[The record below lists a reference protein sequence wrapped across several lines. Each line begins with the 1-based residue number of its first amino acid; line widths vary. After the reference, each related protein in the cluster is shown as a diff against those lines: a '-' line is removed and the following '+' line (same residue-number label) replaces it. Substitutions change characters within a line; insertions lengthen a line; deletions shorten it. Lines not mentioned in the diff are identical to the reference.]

1 MKAFPCEWAEYDR
14 EAEENL
20 VIDCHTTQKILKS
33 KGKWV
38 KHNDPG
44 MDLRDYFAAKAM
56 QSLACE
62 QLGIENEEDWQTEI
76 DRLALMSY
84 SVADAMMEA
93 RK

>member
-20 VIDCHTTQKILKS
+20 VIDCGKNQKILKS

-56 QSLACE
+56 SAFLVGCDDVKDNYNE
-62 QLGIENEEDWQTEI
+62 KGIAI
-76 DRLALMSY
+76 MSY
-84 SVADAMMEA
+84 AMADAMMKE
-93 RK
+93 RKK

>member
-20 VIDCHTTQKILKS
+20 VIDYGATQKILKS

-44 MDLRDYFAAKAM
+44 MDLRDYFAARAM
-56 QSLACE
+56 QYFASDALFY
-62 QLGIENEEDWQTEI
+62 GDDTDEEYILTAKLCY
-76 DRLALMSY
+76 RY
-84 SVADAMMEA
+84 ADAMMEA